1 MNRTIL
7 PGARTGEVQIPA
19 SKSQAHRLLLC
30 AALGEQKILLRCRGR
45 SEDIMATVD
54 CLSAL
59 GASIETDGECISLRP
74 IEKAVA
80 DRCLLPCRESGSTL
94 RFLLPLI
101 GALGIQASFL
111 REGRLPERPVEPLCS
126 ELRRNG
132 MDICEDGALLRCGG
146 QLHSGAFS
154 LPGNISSQFISA
166 LLMTLPLL
174 SGESTLHID
183 GEIESAP
190 YIAMT
195 EEILQLGGICYEKTG
210 RDYRI
215 AGQQRYRFP
224 SEHAVEGDYSGAAF
238 FLCAGALSE
247 GGIRV
252 NGLNP
257 RSRQGDKEILSL
269 LEKMGAQIS
278 RDGDSV
284 IVHRGAL
291 RGITVDASSVPDLIP
306 ALSVVAAAASGETRI
321 VRAQRLR
328 FKESDRLHSTAQMLR
343 SLGAHVDELP
353 DGLTIY
359 GSETLSGGTVDTF
372 GDHRIAMSCAIA
384 GCVCRHAVTVR
395 GSECV
400 RKSYPDFWKDF
411 TQLKGDPL

>member
-30 AALGEQKILLRCRGR
+30 AALGERKIRLRCRGR
-45 SEDIMATVD
+45 SEDIMATVN

-59 GASIETDGECISLRP
+59 GASIETDGEDILLRP
-74 IEKAVA
+74 IKTAAA

-94 RFLLPLI
+94 RFLLPLV
-101 GALGIQASFL
+101 GSLGVQASFL

-132 MDICEDGALLRCGG
+132 MEICEKGALLRCGG

-190 YIAMT
+190 YVAMT
-195 EEILQLGGICYEKTG
+195 EEVLKLGGICYEKAG

-224 SEHAVEGDYSGAAF
+224 SELAVEGDYSGAAF
-238 FLCAGALSE
+238 FLCAGALS
-247 GGIRV
+247 GRGIRV
-252 NGLNP
+252 SGLDP
-257 RSRQGDKEILSL
+257 HSRQGDKEILSL
-269 LEKMGAQIS
+269 LEKMGAQIL

-284 IVHRGAL
+284 TVCRGGL
-291 RGITVDASSVPDLIP
+291 HGITVDASSVPDLIP
-306 ALSVVAAAASGETRI
+306 ALSVVAAAASGKTRI

-328 FKESDRLHSTAQMLR
+328 FKESDRLHSTVQMLR

-359 GSETLSGGTVDTF
+359 GGEMLSGGSVDSF
-372 GDHRIAMSCAIA
+372 GDHRIAMSAAIA
-384 GCVCRHAVTVR
+384 GCVCRDVVTVR

-400 RKSYPDFWKDF
+400 RKSYPGFWEDFN
-411 TQLKGDPL
+411 QLKGDSL